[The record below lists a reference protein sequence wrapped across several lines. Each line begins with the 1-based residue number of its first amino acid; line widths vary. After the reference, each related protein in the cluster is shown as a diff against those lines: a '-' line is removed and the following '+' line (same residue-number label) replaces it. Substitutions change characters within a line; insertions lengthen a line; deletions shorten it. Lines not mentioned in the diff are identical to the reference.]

1 MDRLATVKMLVRI
14 KEDDTTYDA
23 KLNYWGDWRNA
34 LLKSRLRQEYTID
47 FSGKNKKADYFISAG
62 YLNDKGVFSIQR
74 FERYS
79 TRANLNYNVN
89 KWLKVGT
96 NIACAKGLPVIRLY
110 GFCVRCRQ
118 CILFMNGT
126 VRRMPTD
133 WTRTAIVFLT
143 TETTV
148 HPGVGLTRWLMIP
161 ITSLLGHMTMFPIVP
176 ILK

>member
-1 MDRLATVKMLVRI
+1 MAVGLPDQLSPDQLSQLTWRALYNGYLDSGYRDEDSRSYASYYVMGEFGNNPYNIDMPVGTDGKMDP
-14 KEDDTTYDA
+14 DA

-96 NIACAKGLPVIRLY
+96 NISLSHS
-110 GFCVRCRQ
+110 VREGSASDQ
-118 CILFMNGT
+118 TVWLFAYDADS
-126 VRRMPTD
+126 VSY
-133 WTRTAIVFLT
+133 L
-143 TETTV
+143 
-148 HPGVGLTRWLMIP
+148 
-161 ITSLLGHMTMFPIVP
+161 
-176 ILK
+176 

>member
-1 MDRLATVKMLVRI
+1 MDPN
-14 KEDDTTYDA
+14 A

-79 TRANLNYNVN
+79 TRANLNYSVN

-96 NIACAKGLPVIRLY
+96 NISLSHS
-110 GFCVRCRQ
+110 VREGSAGDQ
-118 CILFMNGT
+118 T
-126 VRRMPTD
+126 VWLLRTMPTLYPIYEWD
-133 WTRTAIVFLT
+133 GATNAYRLDKNGNRIFDYGTIVHLGAEPT
-143 TETTV
+143 
-148 HPGVGLTRWLMIP
+148 HWLMIP
-161 ITSLLGHMTMFPIVP
+161 ITRPLGHMMMFPIVP